1 MDLMQLGKALYDR
14 WCQAHKGH
22 TADGAPMPCWEALD
36 GAQKATWTAV
46 AETAYHHVRN
56 CLDAVPA
63 RKPEPA
69 TTTSGLGA
77 ARVDVTVTCGD
88 NVHRLAYDHALVDIS
103 CQPGRPGSRS
113 QDRMQLELTGS
124 RVSTPAT

>member
-1 MDLMQLGKALYDR
+1 MDLMLAAKALYDR

-36 GAQKATWTAV
+36 GNTRATWTAV
-46 AETAYHHVRN
+46 AETAYHHVRK

-77 ARVDVTVTCGD
+77 ARVDVTVTCGAE
-88 NVHRLAYDHALVDIS
+88 VHRMSYEQALVDIS

-124 RVSTPAT
+124 RVSTP